1 MSNLHPLFKK
11 EIVMRVVHSV
21 VLSLA
26 AAAMLSGAAL
36 AQGGPPPGGGGGG
49 GFANF
54 MASQPPEVQAK
65 MKKWQAWRQNHKNI
79 GQLNQTMRA
88 ITEMDKDP
96 TSQLNKDQAKKIMAA
111 VKPWESKPV
120 MSDDQALALNKQI
133 TGVFSQSQLKK
144 FATLQQQRGGFGR
157 PGGGGGGGGGFGGP
171 PPGGGGGGP
180 RPGGGAPGGGGMRFD
195 PSKMPDPKDYNPLN
209 PSTYP
214 AGQMGDRMKQRTT
227 EFMSI
232 LKTRAA

>member
-1 MSNLHPLFKK
+1 MR
-11 EIVMRVVHSV
+11 IVNSV

-26 AAAMLSGAAL
+26 AAAALSSVAF
-36 AQGGPPPGGGGGG
+36 AQGPAAGGGGGG
-49 GFANF
+49 GGAANF
-54 MASQPPEVQAK
+54 MASLPPEAQAK

-79 GQLNQTMRA
+79 SQLNQTMHA

-96 TSQLNKDQAKKIMAA
+96 TTQLNKDQAKKISAA
-111 VKPWESKPV
+111 IKPWGSKPV

-133 TGVFSQSQLKK
+133 TGALSLTQIKK
-144 FATLQQQRGGFGR
+144 MATMQANRRSSF
-157 PGGGGGGGGGFGGP
+157 GGGGGGGGGR
-171 PPGGGGGGP
+171 PGGGGPGG
-180 RPGGGAPGGGGMRFD
+180 PGGGGPGGSGGMRFD

-214 AGQMGDRMKQRTT
+214 TGRMGDRMKQGMTG
-227 EFMSI
+227 FMTV